1 MTEPSATANSPCGC
15 EPAKPDAD
23 PTSGE
28 NVENEESHD
37 SDENSESVAPGSP
50 TWSVVSLSE
59 LVVVRSG
66 SPSSH
71 VRAVSPALAVANGE
85 PRVSPPPGSSVVSSL
100 GAPGAVARVWREH
113 TPGSRNESCD
123 SEDELLANDSNDGL
137 ACDSDDGLTDA
148 SGDGRWS
155 DDLSDPESPD
165 YIHDPATRFL
175 VRIKASNARHL
186 KDYGHLWQPIP
197 APAARAAPSRDANDF
212 RKDATP
218 SPTRETALA
227 NEVTASETAHA
238 LLTCFRKGAAKQLR
252 LLANFVH
259 DETTI
264 SFDGCSDDD
273 DDAFSMLARLL
284 KQWWTHCTALT
295 CALALRVVR
304 AVIALHRMAFQSPT
318 NTNATDAKDEADKPL
333 SPEDTPVISQLISFL
348 TRSPKE
354 TRKKNDS
361 GASNQ
366 KRASLTDYVVTGVI
380 FTAPLVTAAVVWVV
394 ALRRTV

>member
-165 YIHDPATRFL
+165 YMHDPATRFL

-186 KDYGHLWQPIP
+186 KDYGRPVRVPELARSRCVPSP
-197 APAARAAPSRDANDF
+197 GRRERRAARVPAAGF
-212 RKDATP
+212 
-218 SPTRETALA
+218 
-227 NEVTASETAHA
+227 V
-238 LLTCFRKGAAKQLR
+238 CR
-252 LLANFVH
+252 LLP
-259 DETTI
+259 
-264 SFDGCSDDD
+264 GGP
-273 DDAFSMLARLL
+273 R
-284 KQWWTHCTALT
+284 
-295 CALALRVVR
+295 R
-304 AVIALHRMAFQSPT
+304 
-318 NTNATDAKDEADKPL
+318 
-333 SPEDTPVISQLISFL
+333 
-348 TRSPKE
+348 
-354 TRKKNDS
+354 
-361 GASNQ
+361 
-366 KRASLTDYVVTGVI
+366 
-380 FTAPLVTAAVVWVV
+380 
-394 ALRRTV
+394 RRTSVARTHPGVAK